1 MTRPQKHEAA
11 DYYFGY
17 INLVPDANIVEVLE
31 HQMEEMSAFL
41 STISEEQSVSRYA
54 AGKWSLR
61 ELLNHINDTE
71 RVFVFRALWFAR
83 GFTEPLPSFDQE
95 IGVRG
100 AGANEVPWSAH
111 VEEFRNV
118 RKATLDLFRS
128 LPDEAWRRS
137 GVASD
142 NLVTVNALAYITAGH
157 AAHHADVIRLRYLAA
172 ATI

>member
-1 MTRPQKHEAA
+1 MTRPQKNEAA

-31 HQMEEMSAFL
+31 KQMEEMSAFL

-54 AGKWSLR
+54 PGKWSLR

-100 AGANEVPWSAH
+100 AGANEMPWSAL
-111 VEEFRNV
+111 VEEFRSV
-118 RKATLDLFRS
+118 RKATLDLFRY
-128 LPDEAWRRS
+128 LPDEAWNRS

-157 AAHHADVIRLRYLAA
+157 AAHHANVIRLRYLPVAA
-172 ATI
+172 I

>member
-1 MTRPQKHEAA
+1 MARPQKHEAA

-31 HQMEEMSAFL
+31 QQMEEMSAFL
-41 STISEEQSVSRYA
+41 STISEEQSLSRYA

-111 VEEFRNV
+111 VEEFRSV

-128 LPDEAWRRS
+128 LPDEAWKRS
-137 GVASD
+137 GIASD

-157 AAHHADVIRLRYLAA
+157 AAHHAEVIRLRYLAA
-172 ATI
+172 AAI